1 MAIYSGFIHEK
12 WWFSIVFCMFT
23 RGYVSMTRGYFM
35 TSWLNNLI
43 LVLKPWKSWGVLGGR
58 AGIQR
63 MHCRNLHRTNLQ
75 KGIWNGST
83 GANACVAGKPKG
95 TLFETV
101 ISHDFPLLL
110 IDSTRSM
117 GLHYFQNTP
126 KPHQL
131 VFLVGETK
139 CSCWKSVNF
148 TFMPTIQVI
157 LQMTRAVWFKKFNSS
172 LLKITKVR
180 CIIPHH
186 RARWGHLQV
195 RYARYAISPRHRRLL
210 GRLSWTPSREWVW
223 SAHWWA
229 DGVFSDMTWPFSKRI
244 FLGLFWGI
252 GYLSWIL
259 TLWIHLDS
267 WILMVFWGFLHVLAI
282 FGTGSPS
289 QGWLGWLPMV
299 HRRSRNRRTSC
310 RRAPRAFRCATSG
323 IRTIPIRGSV
333 CETRVRY
340 DRTLETQR
348 WWSMTSGNKIMKLPT
363 HVTSCIFFFGIYGI
377 HMNK

>member
-131 VFLVGETK
+131 VFLLEKPSVVAEK
-139 CSCWKSVNF
+139 VWILLSCPQFRWFCRWPELFDLRNLTHRYWKSTKF
-148 TFMPTIQVI
+148 GASSLIIELDGGISKSAMPAMRYPPGTGDYW
-157 LQMTRAVWFKKFNSS
+157 AVWAG
-172 LLKITKVR
+172 
-180 CIIPHH
+180 PHH
-186 RARWGHLQV
+186 ANESGAPTGGLM
-195 RYARYAISPRHRRLL
+195 
-210 GRLSWTPSREWVW
+210 E
-223 SAHWWA
+223 
-229 DGVFSDMTWPFSKRI
+229 
-244 FLGLFWGI
+244 FLVIWHDLFQKGSFWDFFGELDI
-252 GYLSWIL
+252 YPGFWHFGFIWIL
-259 TLWIHLDS
+259 GFS
-267 WILMVFWGFLHVLAI
+267 WFFEVFCMFWRFSA
-282 FGTGSPS
+282 
-289 QGWLGWLPMV
+289 QGHPAKG
-299 HRRSRNRRTSC
+299 
-310 RRAPRAFRCATSG
+310 G
-323 IRTIPIRGSV
+323 
-333 CETRVRY
+333 
-340 DRTLETQR
+340 
-348 WWSMTSGNKIMKLPT
+348 
-363 HVTSCIFFFGIYGI
+363 
-377 HMNK
+377 